1 MRIALI
7 GDGRMSRAIQAVAAG
22 RGDEVVTVVSGSENR
37 RGEALTAE
45 RLDAAE
51 VVLEFTRPE
60 VAADTLVRLAG
71 LGKRVVSGTTGW
83 ATRLPEIEA
92 AVSAGGGALLYS
104 ANFSIGVQLFIRAA
118 AGLAGQF
125 RGRGEFDGFILETHH
140 RHKLDAPSG
149 TALRLQ
155 EAARSA
161 DPERTFPI
169 SSVRAGTIPGIH
181 SLEFDAVGETISL
194 QHTSRGREGFAAGAL
209 AAAEW
214 LRGRRGVYRFEQML
228 FGADE

>member
-1 MRIALI
+1 
-7 GDGRMSRAIQAVAAG
+7 MSRAIQAVAVG
-22 RGDEVVTVVSGSENR
+22 RGDEVVTVVRGSENR
-37 RGEALTAE
+37 HGEALTAE

-60 VAADTLVRLAG
+60 VAAATLLRLAG

-83 ATRLPEIEA
+83 TTRLPEIEL
-92 AVSAGGGALLYS
+92 AVRDGGGALLYS

-125 RGRGEFDGFILETHH
+125 RGRADFDGFILETHH

-155 EAARSA
+155 EAARSG

-169 SSVRAGTIPGIH
+169 SSVRAGTIPGTH

-214 LRGRRGVYRFEQML
+214 LRDRHGVFRFEEML
-228 FGADE
+228 FGATE